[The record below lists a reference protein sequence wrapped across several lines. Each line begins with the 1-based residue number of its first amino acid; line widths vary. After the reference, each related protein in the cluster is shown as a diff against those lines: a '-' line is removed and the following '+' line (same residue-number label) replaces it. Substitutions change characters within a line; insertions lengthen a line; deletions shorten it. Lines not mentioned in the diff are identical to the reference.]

1 MGLTSVE
8 NIGGSNLTV
17 KVTANRFVLR
27 RIQKTRKEVE
37 TSTQM
42 LRNKTLKNLKEI
54 FTAASR
60 VAKGQVKKQ
69 RIDRKMVPVSLR
81 QRRSWLLVAGHT
93 AKMMKNMAENF
104 DEKEVKLQLDR
115 LEKLVEEASS
125 IGATE

>member
-1 MGLTSVE
+1 M
-8 NIGGSNLTV
+8 V
-17 KVTANRFVLR
+17 KVSANRFVLR
-27 RIQKTRKEVE
+27 RIEKTRKEVE

-42 LRNKTLKNLKEI
+42 LRDKTLKNLKEI

-93 AKMMKNMAENF
+93 AKMIKKIAENF
-104 DEKEVKLQLDR
+104 DEKEVKLQLDK

-125 IGATE
+125 IGATG

>member
-1 MGLTSVE
+1 M
-8 NIGGSNLTV
+8 V
-17 KVTANRFVLR
+17 KVSVNRFVLR
-27 RIQKTRKEVE
+27 RIEKTRKKVE

-42 LRNKTLKNLKEI
+42 LRDKTLKNLKEI

-69 RIDRKMVPVSLR
+69 RIDQRMVPISLR

-93 AKMMKNMAENF
+93 AQMMKKIADNF
-104 DEKEVKLQLDR
+104 DEQEAKLQLDK

-125 IGATE
+125 IGATR